1 MSRSITHNPSPN
13 WGGARKGAGRK
24 KKLDAYSKV
33 IGLRVS
39 DEMFEVYKAEGG
51 PKCIRA
57 FLEKKVQAAANR
69 KTLPA
74 GFNPVN
80 PESFAVP
87 VEEPERTITTP
98 EYMTAQ
104 CGFPSPALDYE
115 GEEISIYDMV
125 VKHRDATILVRAMG
139 DSMVDAGIYE
149 DDILVVDRA
158 VEPRP
163 GDIVLALIN
172 GEFTIKTFRLDHGR
186 PELHP
191 ENEAANYPVI
201 KPTRDDDFNIEGVIV
216 SSIRKYRK

>member
-24 KKLDAYSKV
+24 KKADAFSKV

-39 DEMFEVYKAEGG
+39 DEMYALYKKEGG
-51 PKCIRA
+51 PAYVRA
-57 FLEKKVQAAANR
+57 FLEKQVQAAANR
-69 KTLPA
+69 KPKPA
-74 GFNPVN
+74 GFDALK
-80 PESFAVP
+80 PEAFGLP
-87 VEEPERTITTP
+87 VEEPERTIRTP
-98 EYMTAQ
+98 TLMTAQ

-115 GEEISIYDMV
+115 GEEISIYDLV
-125 VKHRDATILVRAMG
+125 VKHRDATFLVRAMG
-139 DSMVDAGIYE
+139 DSMVDAGIFE

-172 GEFTIKTFRLDHGR
+172 GEFTIKTFRLVHGR

-191 ENEAANYPVI
+191 ENEEANYPVI
-201 KPTRDDDFNIEGVIV
+201 CPKPEDDFSIEGVIM
-216 SSIRKYRK
+216 SSIRKYRR